1 MPGNRLADSASTY
14 LRQHAAD
21 PVDWHPWGD
30 EAFSEAASRDV
41 PVLLSCGYAA
51 CHWCHV
57 MQRESF
63 RDPETAALING
74 RFVAVKVDR
83 EERPDV
89 DTLYMD
95 YLTATAGRG
104 GWPMTVFLTPARV
117 PVFGGTYFPK
127 RAPAGSASFTD
138 VLESVGEAWRTERER
153 LVQTEARSL
162 EFLRAQ
168 AAPKHSAPLDRAA
181 LGASAEYVAMYA
193 DPVSGGFGSA
203 PKFPQWPLFE
213 FLVAYHA
220 LDPDPEIDWVVS
232 HGLLSIVRG
241 GIYDQAGGG
250 VMRYATD
257 SDWLVPHFE
266 KMLYDQA
273 MLLSCLAKSGH
284 LLPDETARAEAA
296 NVAAQTV
303 AFLLRDM
310 AVPPASGEDSGEA
323 SAAAGSTGF
332 VASLSAET
340 DGVEG
345 ATYVWRWSE
354 LESVLDADELDVAQ
368 AKLGVDRDGTWEG
381 SSILTRRAGRS
392 GDAAVD
398 TAVDGV
404 LAKLLAVRAHRPQP
418 GPDAKVVVSWN
429 SMLARALLE
438 AGETFGLPD
447 AQAAGLALTEML
459 LARAAAVDGPPHV
472 LDDPA
477 VSGVRLAE
485 DAAHLA
491 AAALAAHAVT
501 GDPALL
507 RAARDIQDGAVAR
520 FSDGFELYMTSAD
533 SDLPVR
539 PRESGDQPAPSGA
552 STLVENA
559 VTLLALTGD
568 DAYRDFI
575 EGALPTFWAAADFAP
590 ETAGRALAAACRY
603 ALRV

>member
-1 MPGNRLADSASTY
+1 MPGSRLSDSASTY

-21 PVDWHPWGD
+21 PVDWRPWGD
-30 EAFSEAASRDV
+30 EAFAEAARRDV

-63 RDPETAALING
+63 RDPETAALINE

-95 YLTATAGRG
+95 YLTATAGHG
-104 GWPMTVFLTPARV
+104 GWPMTVFLTPGRV

-138 VLESVGEAWRTERER
+138 VLESVDEAWRTDRGR
-153 LVQTEARSL
+153 LLESEARSL
-162 EFLRAQ
+162 EFLTAQ
-168 AAPKHSAPLDRAA
+168 TAPKHRAPLDRAA
-181 LGASAEYVAMYA
+181 LDASAEYVAMYA

-213 FLVAYHA
+213 FLIAYHA
-220 LDPDPEIDWVVS
+220 LNPDPEIDWVVS

-241 GIYDQAGGG
+241 GVYDQAGGG

-273 MLLSCLAKSGH
+273 MLLSCLAKAGH
-284 LLPDETARAEAA
+284 LLPDETARTEAA
-296 NVAAQTV
+296 HVAAQTV
-303 AFLLRDM
+303 AFLLREM

-323 SAAAGSTGF
+323 GF
-332 VASLSAET
+332 AASLSAET

-345 ATYVWRWSE
+345 ATYVWRFGE
-354 LESVLDADELDVAQ
+354 LEAVLDADELDLAL

-381 SSILTRRAGRS
+381 SSIVTRRAGRS

-398 TAVDGV
+398 AAVDGV
-404 LAKLLAVRAHRPQP
+404 LAKLLAVRARRPQP
-418 GPDAKVVVSWN
+418 EPDTKVVVSWN
-429 SMLARALLE
+429 AMLARALLE
-438 AGETFGLPD
+438 AGEAFSLPD
-447 AQAAGLALTEML
+447 ARAAGLALTEML
-459 LARAAAVDGPPHV
+459 LARAAVGDGVPHV

-477 VSGVRLAE
+477 VSGVRLVE
-485 DAAHLA
+485 DAAHVA
-491 AAALAAHAVT
+491 AAALAAYAVT
-501 GDPALL
+501 GDSALL
-507 RAARDIQDGAVAR
+507 QAARDIHGDAVAR

-533 SDLPVR
+533 GDLPVR

-552 STLVENA
+552 STLVDNA

-568 DAYRDFI
+568 ESYRDFV
-575 EGALPTFWAAADFAP
+575 EGALSTFWAAADFAP

-603 ALRV
+603 ALGV

>member
-1 MPGNRLADSASTY
+1 MPGSRLADSASTY

-21 PVDWHPWGD
+21 PVDWRPWGD
-30 EAFSEAASRDV
+30 EAFAEAARRDV

-63 RDPETAALING
+63 RDPETAALIND

-95 YLTATAGRG
+95 YLTATTGHG
-104 GWPMTVFLTPARV
+104 GWPMTVFLTPARA
-117 PVFGGTYFPK
+117 PVFGGTYLPK
-127 RAPAGSASFTD
+127 RAPAGSVSFTD
-138 VLESVGEAWRTERER
+138 VLESVDEAWRSDRAR
-153 LVQTEARSL
+153 LLEAEARSL
-162 EFLRAQ
+162 EFLSAQ
-168 AAPKHSAPLDRAA
+168 ASPKHTAPLERAA
-181 LGASAEYVAMYA
+181 LDASAEYVALYS

-213 FLVAYHA
+213 FLVAYHG
-220 LDPDPEIDWVVS
+220 LFPDPEIDWVVS

-241 GIYDQAGGG
+241 GIYDQVGGG
-250 VMRYATD
+250 VMRYAVG

-273 MLLSCLAKSGH
+273 MLLSSLAKAAS
-284 LLPDETARAEAA
+284 LLPDDTARAEAA
-296 NVAAQTV
+296 HVAAQTI
-303 AFLLRDM
+303 AFLLREM
-310 AVPPASGEDSGEA
+310 ALPAAPREPAGA
-323 SAAAGSTGF
+323 SDAPAGSAGF
-332 VASLSAET
+332 AASLSAET

-354 LESVLDADELDVAQ
+354 LQDALDADDLDLAQ
-368 AKLGVDRDGTWEG
+368 ARLGADRDGTWEG
-381 SSILTRRAGRS
+381 SSIITRRAGRS
-392 GDAAVD
+392 GDAPVDAAVD
-398 TAVDGV
+398 AL
-404 LAKLLAVRAHRPQP
+404 LAKLLAVRARRSQP
-418 GPDAKVVVSWN
+418 EADTKVVVSWN
-429 SMLARALLE
+429 AMLARGLLE
-438 AGETFGLPD
+438 AGEAFGL
-447 AQAAGLALTEML
+447 AGARATGLALTRVL
-459 LARAAAVDGPPHV
+459 LARAIVADGVPHV

-491 AAALAAHAVT
+491 AAALAAHAAT

-507 RAARDIQDGAVAR
+507 QAAREIQSQAVAR
-520 FSDGFELYMTSAD
+520 FADGYDLYMTSAD
-533 SDLPVR
+533 GDLPVR

-559 VTLLALTGD
+559 VSLLALTGD
-568 DAYRDFI
+568 EGYRDFI

-603 ALRV
+603 ALLP